1 MLNTENQTE
10 GQPQVGSDAG
20 FVVDGP
26 WSKLADVLQIRHAK
40 TVDEVIEHVELL
52 VTSHREMCDRLQA
65 TVQKHKLGLGG
76 EKIDMLV
83 IEALESALSTNRI
96 RSPLDSLNLSPV
108 ATT

>member
-1 MLNTENQTE
+1 MKSENETE

-40 TVDEVIEHVELL
+40 TVDEVIKHAEWL
-52 VTSHREMCDRLQA
+52 VTSYREMCDRLQA

-83 IEALESALSTNRI
+83 IEALESALSTN
-96 RSPLDSLNLSPV
+96 S
-108 ATT
+108 